1 MRHFILTLSI
11 ILFAYSAFATQVQ
24 LAWEPSPTSDVTGY
38 VLYYGTNPE
47 ALEFSR
53 DMGNVL
59 TAELDGL
66 APGDWYFAVT
76 AYNELAESDY
86 SNVVTF
92 TEAGFI
98 PTETLH
104 IPITKPAT
112 VNITITVE

>member
-1 MRHFILTLSI
+1 MRHFILTLI
-11 ILFAYSAFATQVQ
+11 LILFAFSAFAGQVN
-24 LAWEPSPTSDVTGY
+24 LAWEPSPTADVTGY
-38 VLYYGTNPE
+38 VLYYGTDPA

-59 TAELDGL
+59 TAEVDGL

-76 AYNELAESDY
+76 AYNALDESDY
-86 SNVVTF
+86 SNVVSY
-92 TEAGFI
+92 TEAGFT